1 MQQMRHQLSFR
12 EHHLFSILAL
22 YENQSQPLDLFLR
35 NYFKSHRA
43 VGSKDRK
50 FICDSLYAMIRW
62 RGLIDYF
69 CGKPVT
75 WEKRYAFFKD
85 GDPAKYRDDPAIAPH
100 VRASF
105 PKAFFQ
111 LLEDSLGKQKAWEFC
126 SVSNE
131 TAPTTVRINPAKT
144 SREALLDKWKA
155 DFDVAPC
162 VHSKLGIL
170 FKKKENFF
178 ALSEFK
184 EGFFEVQ
191 DEASQL
197 IGDLIAPKPTDH
209 VLDYCA
215 GSGGKT
221 LAFAHKMQGRGQ
233 IYLHDIRPF
242 ALQEAKKRLKR
253 AGIQNAQVLLP
264 DAAHKSQL
272 HHSMD
277 WVLVDAPCSGTGTLR
292 RNPDMKW
299 KFDPEMVKRLTLLQ
313 REIFKEALAFLKPG
327 GHIVYATCSV
337 LPQENEEQVALFL
350 NEFPLKLVDT
360 PLQTFP
366 QTGSM
371 DGFFGAVFRL
381 IPGSAIKI

>member
-1 MQQMRHQLSFR
+1 MRHQLSFR
-12 EHHLFSILAL
+12 EHHLFSILYL
-22 YENQSQPLDLFLR
+22 YEKQTQPLDLFLK

-50 FICDSLYAMIRW
+50 FICDFLYAMIRW
-62 RGLIDYF
+62 RGLIDHF
-69 CGKPVT
+69 CDQPVT

-85 GDPAKYRDDPAIAPH
+85 ADPGQYLHDTTISPH
-100 VRASF
+100 IRASF
-105 PKAFFQ
+105 PKPFFH
-111 LLEDSLGKQKAWEFC
+111 LLEESLGKQKAWEFC

-144 SREALLDKWKA
+144 TRDALLDQWKA
-155 DFDVAPC
+155 NFDVAPC
-162 VHSKLGIL
+162 LHSPLGIL
-170 FKKKENFF
+170 FKKKENLF
-178 ALSEFK
+178 ALPEFK

-197 IGDLIAPKPTDH
+197 IGNLIAPRQTDH

-221 LAFAHKMQGRGQ
+221 LAFAYKMQGRGQ
-233 IYLHDIRPF
+233 IYLHDIRPY

-253 AGIQNAQVLLP
+253 AGIQNAQILLP
-264 DAAHKSQL
+264 DAPHRNQL
-272 HHSMD
+272 LHTMD

-299 KFDPEMVKRLTLLQ
+299 KFDPEMVHRLSVLQ
-313 REIFKEALAFLKPG
+313 REIFKEAFTFLKPG

-337 LPQENEEQVALFL
+337 LPQENEEQIAYFQKG
-350 NEFPLKLVDT
+350 FPLKLVDP

-381 IPGSAIKI
+381 IPESAISD